1 MTVPPLPR
9 TTVMTLLEA
18 LRSADMLLIDTLH
31 AFDFSLDQAGGLSLE
46 CMDGRELKR
55 WTFTPA
61 QVAAA
66 EPQAEANTFV
76 LESASG
82 PARLTCLEAFSAT
95 PDDDDPPEEPEQA

>member
-1 MTVPPLPR
+1 MAVFFSVR

-18 LRSADMLLIDTLH
+18 LRGADMLLIDTLH
-31 AFDFSLDQAGGLSLE
+31 AFDFTLDETGGLRLE

-66 EPQAEANTFV
+66 APQAEENTFV

-82 PARLTCLEAFSAT
+82 PARLTCLEAFSAM
-95 PDDDDPPEEPEQA
+95 PDDDDQPKEPEQA